1 MDATTFSLN
10 MIFPIGNVFRALVI
24 GLNVFL
30 VACRNN
36 EFPPYPGSIFAYG
49 GPILYLCIQVV
60 GFFAL
65 LIYLDRGV
73 LPALP
78 RSVVTKDSE
87 EAPTPTGPDIDQ
99 ETRRVEG
106 TESDLLRIL
115 HLSRSFGANLAV
127 DNVSLGLG
135 EGEILALLGPNGAGK
150 TTIVNMVRGE
160 LRPDSGAICIRGT
173 DIQGE
178 IRAAQQHL
186 GGT

>member
-10 MIFPIGNVFRALVI
+10 LIFPIGNVFRALVI

-30 VACRNN
+30 VSCRND
-36 EFPPYPGSIFAYG
+36 EFPPYPGSIYAYG

-60 GFFAL
+60 ALFAL
-65 LIYLDRGV
+65 LMYLDKGV
-73 LPALP
+73 LPTLSHSIAP
-78 RSVVTKDSE
+78 KDNE
-87 EAPTPTGPDIDQ
+87 KEPTPAGLDIDQ
-99 ETRRVEG
+99 ETRRVEA

-115 HLSRSFGANLAV
+115 HVTRSFGANVAV
-127 DNVSLGLG
+127 DDVSLGLG

-160 LRPDSGAICIRGT
+160 LRPDTGIIRIRGT
-173 DIQGE
+173 DIQGQ
-178 IRAAQQHL
+178 IRTAQQHL

>member
-1 MDATTFSLN
+1 M
-10 MIFPIGNVFRALVI
+10 
-24 GLNVFL
+24 NVFL
-30 VACRNN
+30 VACRND
-36 EFPPYPGSIFAYG
+36 EFPAYPGSIFAYG
-49 GPILYLCIQVV
+49 GPILYLCIQIV
-60 GFFAL
+60 GFFTL
-65 LIYLDRGV
+65 LMYLDKGAFPT
-73 LPALP
+73 LPH
-78 RSVVTKDSE
+78 SVVTKDSE
-87 EAPTPTGPDIDQ
+87 QAPTPTRPDIDQ

-115 HLSRSFGANLAV
+115 HLSRSFDANLAV

-135 EGEILALLGPNGAGK
+135 ESEILALLGPNGAGK

-160 LRPDSGAICIRGT
+160 LRPDSGVIRIRGT